1 MGSIEKGTRDLLA
14 AIKESDE
21 YKEYKRTESEIMN
34 HPLLFDRINLFRANN
49 FRFQNEAN
57 HDLFYAADQVFSE
70 SRELQRIPEA
80 NAYLQAE
87 LALCR
92 LIQNIYKDMAE
103 GIDMHIPY
111 L

>member
-1 MGSIEKGTRDLLA
+1 MDSIEKGTGNLLA

-21 YKEYKRTESEIMN
+21 YKEYKRMENEMMN

-57 HDLFYAADQVFSE
+57 HDLFHVADQVFKE
-70 SRELQRIPEA
+70 SMELRRIPEA

-87 LALCR
+87 LAVCR
-92 LIQNIYKDMAE
+92 LIQNIYKDIAE
-103 GIDMHIPY
+103 GIDMHVPY